1 MRGRLIAITWV
12 AAAMLLSA
20 CGQYGRLVRPADQA
34 GPPAPSGEERAP
46 TTEEQTTPSA
56 QSRPRRSDEVLRQSQ
71 ERPADE
77 FDLPPS

>member
-1 MRGRLIAITWV
+1 MRGPIAAITLIS
-12 AAAMLLSA
+12 AAMLLA
-20 CGQYGRLVRPADQA
+20 GCGQYGRLVRPSDQA
-34 GPPAPSGEERAP
+34 GPPVPAGEARPP

-71 ERPADE
+71 EREADE